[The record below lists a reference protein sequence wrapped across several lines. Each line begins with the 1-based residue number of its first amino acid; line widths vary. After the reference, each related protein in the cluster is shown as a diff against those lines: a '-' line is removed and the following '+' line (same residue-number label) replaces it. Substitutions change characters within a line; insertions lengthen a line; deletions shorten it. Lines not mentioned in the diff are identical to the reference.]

1 MTKIDEAMEQFQKS
15 TERLT
20 LKWAVIGVLKPL
32 IVEDRLEIL
41 KEIIDMYQSELNV
54 FGESK

>member
-1 MTKIDEAMEQFQKS
+1 MTNTDEIMKKFQKS

-20 LKWAVIGVLKPL
+20 LKWAVVAVIKPL
-32 IVEDRLEIL
+32 EAEDRIKLL
-41 KEIIDMYQSELNV
+41 KEIIDIYQSELDF